1 MFTAPE
7 GLPPHPNNNKKG
19 NESILCFPVIG
30 PEIVK
35 DYLHTEQTKSDLS
48 LLLKKKKKILLQIT
62 FNSGVYSLPVLIQL

>member
-19 NESILCFPVIG
+19 NKSILCFPVIG

-48 LLLKKKKKILLQIT
+48 LLLKKKKILLQIT

>member
-7 GLPPHPNNNKKG
+7 GFPPHPNNNKKG

-48 LLLKKKKKILLQIT
+48 LLLKKKNLIT
-62 FNSGVYSLPVLIQL
+62 NYI